1 MKILQ
6 STVALDGRTER
17 AATTRVQER
26 LQMWSGE
33 RRPEA
38 PRPSVVLQ
46 LSPQA
51 ARARPDTV
59 PGHAV
64 GRPAHRDRASADPV
78 DDTRSTEAADD
89 DGLDPRMRTL
99 ARMIEALTG
108 LRVRVFRAEELQ
120 TATPA
125 VDASALAGSAETAAA
140 PVGWGL
146 AYDRVEIR
154 TQSQTVAFQA
164 SGRVVL
170 ADGRTVD
177 FELGVALQSTSVDVH
192 TLSVRA
198 GDAVQRLKDPL
209 VLSLDGGPPAL
220 TEGRFAFDLD
230 ADGQTDRIA
239 FAGSG
244 SGFLVLDRN
253 GNGAIDD
260 GRELFGAL
268 SGDGFADLATLDADG
283 NGWIDEADPAYAQLQ
298 VWTRDSIEAPD
309 RLQTL
314 AEAGV
319 GALHLGRVG
328 TPFALGDAGA
338 LRSSGLYLTEAGEA
352 RPLQQ
357 IDLAV

>member
-26 LQMWSGE
+26 LQMSGGE

-38 PRPSVVLQ
+38 LRPSAVLH

-51 ARARPDTV
+51 ARARPETV

-64 GRPAHRDRASADPV
+64 GRPAHGDRASADPV

-89 DGLDPRMRTL
+89 GLDPRMRTL
-99 ARMIEALTG
+99 ARMIETLTG
-108 LRVRVFRAEELQ
+108 LPVRVFRAEALQ
-120 TATPA
+120 AATPA
-125 VDASALAGSAETAAA
+125 VDASVLAGSAETASA

-146 AYDRVEIR
+146 VYDRVEIR
-154 TQSQTVAFQA
+154 TQSQTVTFQA

-170 ADGRTVD
+170 ADGRSVD
-177 FELGVALQSTSVDVH
+177 VALGFSLQSTSVDVH

-209 VLSLDGGPPAL
+209 VLSLDGGAPSL
-220 TEGRFAFDLD
+220 SEGRFAFDVD

-268 SGDGFADLATLDADG
+268 SGDGFADLAALDADG
-283 NGWIDEADPAYAQLQ
+283 NGWIDEADPAHAQLQ